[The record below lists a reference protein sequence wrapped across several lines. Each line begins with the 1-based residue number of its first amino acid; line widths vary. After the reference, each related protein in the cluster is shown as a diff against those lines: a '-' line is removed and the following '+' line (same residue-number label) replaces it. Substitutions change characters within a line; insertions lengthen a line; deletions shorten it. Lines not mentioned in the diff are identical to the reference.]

1 MTIREYGAVCTATLG
16 SIFGFELIWSL
27 TTIDAIEAAFL
38 ALLIGIA
45 CAIVYAFLTEPRP
58 VKESK
63 PEYEFA
69 TDSTGLNVLIR
80 RKAS

>member
-27 TTIDAIEAAFL
+27 TAIDAIEAAFL

-45 CAIVYAFLTEPRP
+45 CAIVYAALTEPKP
-58 VKESK
+58 VRDSR
-63 PEYEFA
+63 PEYEFI
-69 TDSTGLNVLIR
+69 TDNTGLNVLVR
-80 RKAS
+80 RRAS